1 MLVAESKDLSF
12 LWLPKALTWEESLS
26 FISLWSKV
34 VMQTNCA
41 VASPQLGCVSN
52 LPADSKTSSNGKRRF
67 SDNIDFAVKEHGI
80 VARRCKFVIPRE
92 KPRAFPLAVGLS
104 ESQTKGK
111 RGWYDDAKRSWQ
123 QQRRLLDVR
132 NINRNGTVHWLQV
145 QLEGGPWQF
154 KTYSIRPSSSSAI
167 RVGSWIRHLL
177 FDSNNLLAASPD
189 AHSVECPVAIYPRIE
204 HGPKKSRMS
213 DLVMRQTGWKET
225 GDPSFYADKMPYN
238 IHAPFCPAILFLPF
252 ACLVSDNTWTLIYWF
267 CHRFL
272 PLPSIGSQ

>member
-1 MLVAESKDLSF
+1 MMQREVGSSSDGFSTCGI
-12 LWLPKALTWEESLS
+12 LTGMVQ
-26 FISLWSKV
+26 F
-34 VMQTNCA
+34 T
-41 VASPQLGCVSN
+41 
-52 LPADSKTSSNGKRRF
+52 D
-67 SDNIDFAVKEHGI
+67 
-80 VARRCKFVIPRE
+80 CKFNWKVGPDSSKLIPSGRR
-92 KPRAFPLAVGLS
+92 PPPLS
-104 ESQTKGK
+104 ES
-111 RGWYDDAKRSWQ
+111 
-123 QQRRLLDVR
+123 
-132 NINRNGTVHWLQV
+132 
-145 QLEGGPWQF
+145 
-154 KTYSIRPSSSSAI
+154 
-167 RVGSWIRHLL
+167 VGSWIRHLL